1 MVVEWALLQ
10 VDGWVAGGVVEPRR
24 RVPMSYLHDK
34 PLDESEFPPFAAAKN
49 LFGFVPNLFR
59 AQTMRADLVEAQ
71 MQLAAAILLK
81 EGALSRQQKEYVFL
95 VCSAS
100 NMSTYCVTAH
110 CEIVR
115 ILGLKGPEPERIAL
129 DHLNTD
135 LPMGDKA
142 LLNFALKLNAQ
153 PTKIT
158 WRDVEGL
165 RTYGF
170 TEQQILETVVVVGFA
185 KFANW
190 LAFGLGTLPDFEAI
204 KLPGKQAGARRSA

>member
-1 MVVEWALLQ
+1 
-10 VDGWVAGGVVEPRR
+10 
-24 RVPMSYLHDK
+24 MSYLRDK
-34 PLDESEFPPFAAAKN
+34 PLDEKEFPPFAEARK

-59 AQTMRADLVEAQ
+59 AQTMRTDLVEAQ
-71 MQLAAAILLK
+71 MQLAAATLLR

-95 VCSAS
+95 VCSAA
-100 NMSTYCVTAH
+100 NLSTYCVTAH

-115 ILGLKGPEPERIAL
+115 ILGLKGPEPEKIAL

-142 LLNFALKLNAQ
+142 LLNFALKLNSE

-170 TEQQILETVVVVGFA
+170 GEQQILETVVVVGLA

-204 KLPGKQAGARRSA
+204 KLPGAQKGGVARQDRGARRSA